1 MDENS
6 EKSYKKYDFDKN
18 KTYDPCLIEFDG
30 INAKSYKGF
39 ELEKI
44 KNEYLNSIRYNL
56 SLSMYHYE
64 NDEMDDPIYVSSY
77 EFKDLVTIDEKNFYL
92 DKSKNEKSGFTKR
105 KAFYLIL
112 SNDKGKEKSN
122 ITMSDLENSEWLIE
136 KSAIIEYYTQNDV
149 EPYFDS
155 SKGKGKIIASFTLK
169 SGEDLGKLDEVK
181 NKMMEMAKS
190 IYEKKHL
197 EKIEKI
203 MKSPAKIK
211 RHNETRAGWIQEKTK
226 LIEQYQ
232 NEIKRL
238 QKQIDKINSE
248 MIEVRND

>member
-1 MDENS
+1 MHNYEWYES
-6 EKSYKKYDFDKN
+6 
-18 KTYDPCLIEFDG
+18 
-30 INAKSYKGF
+30 AK
-39 ELEKI
+39 I
-44 KNEYLNSIRYNL
+44 
-56 SLSMYHYE
+56 
-64 NDEMDDPIYVSSY
+64 DDPFWISSY
-77 EFKDLVTIDEKNFYL
+77 EFKDLITIDEENFYL

-105 KAFYLIL
+105 KAFYLVL
-112 SNDKGKEKSN
+112 SNDKDKYKPN

-155 SKGKGKIIASFTLK
+155 SNGGKIIASFTLK
-169 SGEDLGKLDEVK
+169 SGEDLKKLDKVK

-190 IYEKKHL
+190 IYEKNHQ

-203 MKSPAKIK
+203 MKSPSKIK
-211 RHNETRAGWIQEKTK
+211 RHNETRSRWIQEKTE
-226 LIEQYQ
+226 LILQHQ

-248 MIEVRND
+248 LIK